1 MILLE
6 FDLPL
11 PRTKGQGPSVAAR
24 LPSRSVLEVKGP
36 SGVGKSTLLR
46 LIARLTPRPGGTLRF
61 RGTDASALA
70 APIWRREV
78 QYLHQQPVLIAGTVE
93 ENLLLPWTL
102 AAYGQKPRPDR
113 GTLVDTL
120 GTLDLDAKLL
130 ERDGRL
136 LSGGEKSRVALAR
149 SFLADPTLLLL
160 DEPTASL
167 DEDNR
172 RLLLLALRDWLDG
185 ADRGLVL
192 VSHRDD
198 GAFFDQGMTLDMTAL
213 REVFLP

>member
-11 PRTKGQGPSVAAR
+11 PRTKGEGPSVAAFV
-24 LPSRSVLEVKGP
+24 PSRSVLEVKGP

-46 LIARLTPRPGGTLRF
+46 LIARLTPFRGGTLRF
-61 RGTDASALA
+61 RGADASTLA
-70 APIWRREV
+70 APAWRREV
-78 QYLHQQPVLIAGTVE
+78 QYLHQQPVLIAGTVA

-102 AAYGQKPRPDR
+102 AAYGKKTRPDR
-113 GTLVDTL
+113 KALVEAL
-120 GTLDLDAKLL
+120 RALDLDAKLL

-160 DEPTASL
+160 DEPAASL
-167 DEDNR
+167 DEENR
-172 RLLLLALRDWLDG
+172 RLLHLALRGWLDG
-185 ADRGLVL
+185 ADRGLLL

-198 GAFFDQGMTLDMTAL
+198 GAFFDRGMTLDMTAL
-213 REVFLP
+213 REVSTS